1 MTDGTNLAI
10 MTYNLQ
16 LKEEAKIGAYMTEQQ
31 HEEELLSELLDL
43 PEHGDPRGHAMTAQP
58 ILTRREEQA
67 LLRAAHQVGTPTL
80 APAESGRAQDGA
92 PRSFVSD
99 LAAVARKYPA
109 LAVLAAGGIAF
120 LLARRRH

>member
-16 LKEEAKIGAYMTEQQ
+16 LKEKAKIGAYMTEQQ

-43 PEHGDPRGHAMTAQP
+43 PEHADPGDNATTGQP

-67 LLRAAHQVGTPTL
+67 LLRAANQVGTPTL
-80 APAESGRAQDGA
+80 ARTKVRSTKMTCRVRSLAILRA
-92 PRSFVSD
+92 
-99 LAAVARKYPA
+99 
-109 LAVLAAGGIAF
+109 
-120 LLARRRH
+120 